1 MPSQSV
7 QQSHLCLVFST
18 VTARLCSCHAHLA
31 ASSSWGICST
41 VGFLFSKGIVLV
53 SHRFFLLQR
62 QRKKKAFMT
71 GPLNTKAGA
80 CFRQVKK
87 KKKHDALCADR
98 FLSASRVSC
107 KVEGNPKHTES
118 CCYWRSRKDEKSL
131 IIYWKVK
138 WSFTAHKTFLKL
150 QSKTVSRHFPK
161 QLKQTYNGSRRLSR
175 YWLNFL
181 FLSKLI
187 L

>member
-87 KKKHDALCADR
+87 KKTRRSLR
-98 FLSASRVSC
+98 WQVLVG
-107 KVEGNPKHTES
+107 VEGFMQS
-118 CCYWRSRKDEKSL
+118 GGKSKAHRVL
-131 IIYWKVK
+131 LLLTLTQRWKVTYHLLESQVK
-138 WSFTAHKTFLKL
+138 FYSPQNISEASEQNSVASF
-150 QSKTVSRHFPK
+150 P
-161 QLKQTYNGSRRLSR
+161 
-175 YWLNFL
+175 
-181 FLSKLI
+181 
-187 L
+187 